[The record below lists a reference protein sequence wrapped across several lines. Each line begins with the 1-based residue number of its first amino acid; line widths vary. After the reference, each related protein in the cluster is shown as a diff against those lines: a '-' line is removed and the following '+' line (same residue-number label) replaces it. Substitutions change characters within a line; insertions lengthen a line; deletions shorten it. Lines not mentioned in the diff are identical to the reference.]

1 MSPMRL
7 FSNLEVGEMEAE
19 LLRITTQEPP
29 PPEWKRLPFKVEQAI
44 EDAVGALLDPIIVW
58 PGYED
63 SVPSKLRDDIILQRL
78 IQNLKEE
85 TGLASWPEVCAYLMT
100 ASLAHPFNR
109 DWVEIYEYAFAQ
121 YVGRDKIPEGG
132 LAYLKTE
139 LDEQQKRDLQRFR
152 QWLWNTRRQV
162 TRNRIKSRNKDER
175 TKAGLEVEAQAPQ
188 QLNFF

>member
-1 MSPMRL
+1 
-7 FSNLEVGEMEAE
+7 MEAE
-19 LLRITTQEPP
+19 VPRITTPDPP
-29 PPEWKRLPFKVEQAI
+29 PVKERLPFNIDQVV
-44 EDAVGALLDPIIVW
+44 EDAVGALCDPIIVW
-58 PGYED
+58 PGFED
-63 SVPSKLRDDIILQRL
+63 SIPPKLRDDITLHRL
-78 IQNLKEE
+78 IQNMKEE
-85 TGLASWPEVCAYLMT
+85 TGEASWPEVCAYLMT

-162 TRNRIKSRNKDER
+162 TRNRIKSRHKDER
-175 TKAGLEVEAQAPQ
+175 TKAGLEVEARAAKQIK
-188 QLNFF
+188 FF